1 MTGIWPDLARVVVA
15 VGAGATG
22 GALWV
27 FSVMVLPA
35 LDRLPPA
42 GAVTAF
48 QRINEAALR
57 PGFLSVFLGT
67 ALGALAVAVLAVVGR
82 GEHWVL
88 HMAGALLYLATV
100 GITGSVNVPANDRL
114 AAEPAAD
121 GLVTPGAWA
130 EFVRV
135 WRPANHARC
144 LTALA
149 GGLLLAWP

>member
-1 MTGIWPDLARVVVA
+1 MTGSWPEVARVVVA

-35 LDRLPPA
+35 FDRLPPG
-42 GAVTAF
+42 GAVAAF
-48 QRINEAALR
+48 QRVNEAALR

-67 ALGALAVAVLAVVGR
+67 ALGALAMAVLAIIGR
-82 GEHWVL
+82 GEDWEL
-88 HMAGALLYLATV
+88 HLAGALLYLVTM
-100 GITGSVNVPANDRL
+100 GITGSVNVPANNRL
-114 AAEPAAD
+114 ATKPAAD
-121 GLVTPGAWA
+121 ELVAPAAWA
-130 EFVRV
+130 DFARV

-149 GGLLLAWP
+149 GALLLAWP

>member
-1 MTGIWPDLARVVVA
+1 MSETWLEVARVVVA

-35 LDRLPPA
+35 FDRLRP
-42 GAVTAF
+42 GEAVASF
-48 QRINEAALR
+48 QGINEASRR

-67 ALGALAVAVLAVVGR
+67 ALGALVVAVLAIVAR
-82 GEHWVL
+82 GEDWVL
-88 HMAGALLYLATV
+88 HLLGALLCLVTV
-100 GITGSVNVPANDRL
+100 AITGSVNIPANNRL
-114 AAEPAAD
+114 ATMSATDELDARS
-121 GLVTPGAWA
+121 AWA
-130 EFVRV
+130 IFTRV

-149 GGLLLAWP
+149 GAFG